1 MANSE
6 PRRLSTVNSFCK
18 KLHLRCLTGFGI
30 RFRLTVTYVKFRKF
44 LKDGVYENQNDS
56 DDYSFNEE
64 GHFLVDINGELVRTF
79 SKKYFC

>member
-1 MANSE
+1 M
-6 PRRLSTVNSFCK
+6 K
-18 KLHLRCLTGFGI
+18 
-30 RFRLTVTYVKFRKF
+30 
-44 LKDGVYENQNDS
+44 NQNDS